1 MLAVTLVSIAS
12 GSLCIALFIG
22 IYVLFRCQSPK
33 RNFFLLL
40 QTAIIVLLYGFILEC
55 FGADA
60 GEVYTSFKMMRLG
73 VVFVMLFTL
82 FFTADFCEIKL
93 HPGFIKAP
101 LVLLTFILSLM
112 VCAAKPDGF
121 AHFNFGFNTELNP
134 YPLFKPGPVYFV
146 LGGFSGA
153 CIIAALIMTALTM
166 KKRQGKYRNQLVIVF
181 VFLLI
186 PLIAEFTY
194 LLLNIVSPNHPFM
207 YFTPLVAVLMN
218 LVFFLGVV
226 RYDIFDII
234 PMATITA
241 MDYIKEGFILVDPEN
256 NYLSSNE
263 AAAEIFPAILKLSR
277 GDPVYSLEDWPQ
289 ELALIATGWA
299 DFSIL
304 RESTRYFR
312 TSVSPIMSGG
322 IVRARIILM
331 REITDTVLL
340 MNELKDA
347 AYTDYLTG
355 LYNRKHFCEIALM
368 MAERS
373 RRLGKSMY
381 TAMIDID
388 LFKNVNDL
396 YGHAAGDQA
405 LKIVSGIIRST
416 IRSYDLVGRYGG
428 EEFVILLT
436 DANLSGARQLLER
449 VRKNIAQAVIKS
461 YMHEIKITC
470 SIGFALFT
478 EFDTLDE
485 AIHKADNALYQAKT
499 AGRNRVKMYIPDLEP
514 AASLPG
520 STAG

>member
-1 MLAVTLVSIAS
+1 
-12 GSLCIALFIG
+12 LCIALFIG

-33 RNFFLLL
+33 RHFFLLF
-40 QTAIIVLLYGFILEC
+40 QIAIIVLLYGFILEC
-55 FGADA
+55 FSAGAGGGGIYA
-60 GEVYTSFKMMRLG
+60 SFKMMRLG
-73 VVFVMLFTL
+73 AAFMVLFVL
-82 FFTADFCEIKL
+82 FFTADFCDIKL

-101 LVLLTFILSLM
+101 LALFACFLLL
-112 VCAAKPDGF
+112 AAWKAQPDSFAYSGF
-121 AHFNFGFNTELNP
+121 GVNPELNA
-134 YPLFKPGPVYFV
+134 YPPFKPGLEYFV
-146 LGGFSGA
+146 VGGFSGV
-153 CIIAALIMTALTM
+153 CIIAALVMAVLTM
-166 KKRQGKYRNQLVIVF
+166 KKRQGKYRAQLVIVC

-186 PLIAEFTY
+186 PLIAESIY
-194 LLLNIVSPNHPFM
+194 LALSIVSPNHLFM
-207 YFTPLVAVLMN
+207 YFTPLVTAFMN
-218 LVFFLGVV
+218 LVLFLGVM

-241 MDYIKEGFILVDPEN
+241 MDYIKEGFILVDAEN

-263 AAAEIFPAILKLSR
+263 AAAEIFPGILTLSR
-277 GDPVYSLEDWPQ
+277 GDPIHSLKDWPQ

-299 DFSIL
+299 DFSISK
-304 RESTRYFR
+304 ESPRYFR

-322 IVRARIILM
+322 VVRARIILM
-331 REITDTVLL
+331 REITDTLLL

-355 LYNRKHFCEIALM
+355 LYNRKHFYEIAGM
-368 MAERS
+368 MSERS
-373 RRLGKSMY
+373 RRLGKSLY

-388 LFKNVNDL
+388 LFKNVNDE

-405 LKIVSGIIRST
+405 LKIVAGIIRST

-436 DANLSGARQLLER
+436 DVDLSGARQLLER
-449 VRKNIAQAVIKS
+449 IRKNIAKAVIKS
-461 YMHEIKITC
+461 YMDEIKITC

-478 EFDTLDE
+478 EFDSLDE
-485 AIHKADNALYQAKT
+485 AIHKADNAMYQAKN
-499 AGRNRVKMYIPDLEP
+499 AGRNQVKMYAPDLEP